1 MLRRKTTNRF
11 AVLPLLLTLAG
22 VVPFVPAFAG
32 DPPRPLEVLQKAI
45 KSDGRVGYLATV
57 QIVTKGDR
65 GAPGIHV
72 QRTVRGPNNC
82 RRIETLAPASMKGRL
97 IVSDGKTRW
106 EFRPQTRVV
115 REEKV
120 QPLDQSHR
128 TQLEQLD
135 LVNYLVKMHYM
146 GQEAVAGRDCHVI
159 GVQPGGSSR
168 VRKKVWVDPDTYSQL
183 KWERYNSQGSLST
196 QWMVLD
202 IDYSYTPSG
211 SEFRFVPPRGTT
223 VERPVTVERM
233 PLQQAEQTIGFDAVL
248 PSYVPYGFVLHNR
261 GSAFSLDPNSPNV
274 VAPRKKRI
282 VEMTRGYYNMM
293 LKGADELLR
302 ARRDEIE
309 AEASGIEARRAYWAA
324 RTELA
329 LALGGAIPGGGEGD
343 KR

>member
-32 DPPRPLEVLQKAI
+32 DPPRPPEVLQKAI

-168 VRKKVWVDPDTYSQL
+168 VRKKVWVDTDTYSQL

-248 PSYVPYGFVLHNR
+248 PSYVPYGFVLHKSQVGIARLAGQAALWMRYFN
-261 GSAFSLDPNSPNV
+261 GVDDFSLFQSRRLQRPPASFGRALYWEAGAYSFLLVGDISDGE
-274 VAPRKKRI
+274 KKK
-282 VEMTRGYYNMM
+282 VKDSSQN
-293 LKGADELLR
+293 
-302 ARRDEIE
+302 
-309 AEASGIEARRAYWAA
+309 
-324 RTELA
+324 
-329 LALGGAIPGGGEGD
+329 
-343 KR
+343 